1 MRSKI
6 ERLDH
11 KIIFDLIEKGSR
23 VLDLGC
29 GDGQLLELLVKKKS
43 AKGQGI
49 ELDDQEIY
57 KCVEKGVFALH
68 GDIDS
73 GLAEYN
79 DKSFD
84 YVILNQ
90 SIQQVKHVDNVISDA
105 LRVGRK
111 VIVGIPNFANY
122 KARLQLFFKGRAP
135 VTDTLPY
142 KWFET
147 PNIRSFSIADFV
159 EYCKNRKIVIEKSVF
174 YSNNKINALFPN
186 VFAESGIFLIY
197 G

>member
-6 ERLDH
+6 ERIDH

-29 GDGQLLELLVKKKS
+29 GDGKLLELLVKQKNV
-43 AKGQGI
+43 KGQGI

-73 GLAEYN
+73 GLAEYS

-84 YVILNQ
+84 YVLLNQ
-90 SIQQVKHVDNVISDA
+90 SIQQVKHVDPVISDA

-122 KARLQLFFKGRAP
+122 KARLQLFIKGKAP
-135 VTDTLPY
+135 VTDSLPY

-147 PNIRSFSIADFV
+147 PNIRSFSIADFI
-159 EYCKNRKIVIEKSVF
+159 EYCKSRSINIERSVY
-174 YSNNKINALFPN
+174 YSNNKKIALLPN
-186 VFAESGIFLIY
+186 VFAESGIFLIHC
-197 G
+197 

>member
-6 ERLDH
+6 ERVDH
-11 KIIFDLIEKGSR
+11 RIIFDLIEKGSR

-29 GDGQLLELLVKKKS
+29 GDGQLLELLVKQKDV
-43 AKGQGI
+43 KGQGI
-49 ELDDQEIY
+49 ELDDQKIY
-57 KCVEKGVFALH
+57 ECVEKGVFALH

-73 GLAEYN
+73 GLAEYS

-90 SIQQVKHVDNVISDA
+90 SIQQVKNVDNVISDA
-105 LRVGRK
+105 LRVGNK
-111 VIVGIPNFANY
+111 VIVGMPNFAHY
-122 KARLQLFFKGRAP
+122 KARFQLFVSGKAP

-159 EYCKNRKIVIEKSVF
+159 EYCKTRKIAIEKSVF
-174 YSNNKINALFPN
+174 YSNNKITALLPN
-186 VFAESGIFLIY
+186 VFAESGVFLIHC
-197 G
+197 

>member
-6 ERLDH
+6 ERIDH
-11 KIIFDLIEKGSR
+11 KIIFDLIENGSR

-29 GDGQLLELLVKKKS
+29 GDGQLLELLVKHK
-43 AKGQGI
+43 AVKGQGI

-57 KCVEKGVFALH
+57 RCVEKGVFALH

-79 DKSFD
+79 DRSFD

-111 VIVGIPNFANY
+111 VIIGTPNFANF
-122 KARLQLFFKGRAP
+122 KARLQLFFKGKAP
-135 VTDTLPY
+135 VTEALPY

-147 PNIRSFSIADFV
+147 PNIRSFSIADFI
-159 EYCKNRKIVIEKSVF
+159 EYCKSRKITVERSFFFLDNRRIKF
-174 YSNNKINALFPN
+174 LPN
-186 VFAESGIFLIY
+186 VFAESGIFLIH